1 MPIIIHDYDP
11 TWPDTFAMLRD
22 RVAPAL
28 ADILVA
34 IEHVGSTSVPGLA
47 AKPIIDMDVVV
58 PDSAIPDAIARLEA
72 LGYRHRGDLG
82 IPGREAFER
91 PPDTP
96 AHNLYLCPPD
106 NTALANHRA
115 VRDHLR
121 ANPTEAHAYGELK
134 KRLARE
140 HADDMEGY
148 VEAKSGFLLDVLRR
162 SGFSADDLTAIE
174 RINRKPQNG

>member
-1 MPIIIHDYDP
+1 MPITIHDYDP
-11 TWPDTFAMLRD
+11 TWPDTFAALRD

-28 ADILVA
+28 ADILVT

-58 PDSAIPDAIARLEA
+58 PGSAMAEAIARLEA
-72 LGYRHRGDLG
+72 LGYTHRGDLG
-82 IPGREAFER
+82 IPGREAFAR
-91 PPDTP
+91 PADTP
-96 AHNLYLCPPD
+96 AHNLYLCAPD

-121 ANPTEAHAYGELK
+121 ANPTEARAYGELK

-148 VEAKSGFLLDVLRR
+148 VEAKSGFILDILQR
-162 SGFSADDLTAIE
+162 SGFSADDLTTIE